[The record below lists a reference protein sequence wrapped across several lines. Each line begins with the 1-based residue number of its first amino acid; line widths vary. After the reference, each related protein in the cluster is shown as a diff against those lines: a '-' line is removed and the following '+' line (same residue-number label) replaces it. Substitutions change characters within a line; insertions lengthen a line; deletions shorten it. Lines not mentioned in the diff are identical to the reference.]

1 MSTPLYSIE
10 TIESDEMLP
19 SLQADWRRLSNAC
32 EAPNVF
38 ATFDWFR
45 AWHVHFAF
53 DEKCMRRLNVLMLK
67 KGGIV
72 TGISPLIRTVS
83 NRFGFILRRL
93 QFVRRD
99 WDYNDLIV
107 GNDLEGQTK
116 AVADYLARTSGD
128 WDVVD
133 LRDLRYTA
141 NAIPRLEAAL
151 TRAGLSYRLLHEEE
165 RCPYMLIDGP
175 WSEILQRRSSS
186 TRHTFRSQQT
196 RLNKSDKSIRFRMI
210 EDPNQ
215 EPGLLQRMIAVEA
228 QKRVGGKLSTPVL
241 GLYPELFAS
250 LFETLGAQGWIR
262 VAIMESGDR
271 LLSWHLMFHCGGK
284 LWGYLTAY
292 DLEYSRLSP
301 GSMSLPAIVDYGV
314 SHGYTE
320 YDFLSGEETYKLGW
334 ASGFHQTYR
343 LLIWNRRWASRL
355 RTSVYLRMKVA
366 RDSPECLTHQA

>member
-1 MSTPLYSIE
+1 
-10 TIESDEMLP
+10 
-19 SLQADWRRLSNAC
+19 
-32 EAPNVF
+32 
-38 ATFDWFR
+38 
-45 AWHVHFAF
+45 
-53 DEKCMRRLNVLMLK
+53 MRRLNVLMLK